1 MAAEY
6 ACMLF
11 NSLAF
16 VVFFSI
22 VLPLYYSLSHRWQNR
37 FLVVASYVFYGYW
50 DWRFLALLA
59 LSTVTDFFVAR
70 RLESADKERTRRA
83 LLLTSLFV
91 NLGILFFFKYYDFF
105 VDSAIAVLSQV
116 GLEPNAPLLQVIL
129 PVGISFYTFQTLAYT
144 IDVYRKKQRATSDFT
159 AFALY
164 VAYFPQLVAGPI
176 ERASRLLP
184 QIQRPRRVSAEALQS
199 GAQLILWGFVK
210 KVVVADGLAPYV
222 ERCFAHPES
231 FSSGALLL
239 GVYAFAFQIYSDF
252 SGYTDIARG
261 VSRLMGIELMENFRQ
276 PYWSRN
282 ITEFWRRWHISLSS
296 WLRDYLYIPLGGN
309 RNGRGRQYVNLLL
322 TMLLGGLWHGAA
334 WTFVIWGALHGGFLA
349 LHKIWTQGKKIGIE
363 GVPDGPGAWVL
374 FIGKAIATFHLVC
387 LTWIFFRAES
397 IYDAQDYLFAIVG
410 LLFSLDF
417 SIGPALRGL
426 PQTLLLTGGLVVL
439 LDAICWR
446 NGNELP
452 VAHTTPVWVR
462 TMLYAIALLLL
473 SFAREPSSDTFIY
486 FQF

>member
-1 MAAEY
+1 
-6 ACMLF
+6 MLF

-16 VVFFSI
+16 VVFLAI

-59 LSTVTDFFVAR
+59 LSTVTDFVIAR
-70 RLESADKERTRRA
+70 RLESSHTERTRRA
-83 LLLTSLFV
+83 LLLASLSV
-91 NLGILFFFKYYDFF
+91 NLGILFFFKYYGFF
-105 VDSAIAVLSQV
+105 VDSAIALLSRV
-116 GLEPNAPLLQVIL
+116 GFEPNVPLLQVVL

-144 IDVYRKKQRATSDFT
+144 IDVYRKKQRATADFT

-164 VAYFPQLVAGPI
+164 VSYFPQLVAGPI

-222 ERCFAHPES
+222 ERCFAHPGS
-231 FSSGALLL
+231 FSAGALLL
-239 GVYAFAFQIYSDF
+239 GVYAFAFQIYGDF

-261 VSRLMGIELMENFRQ
+261 VSRLMGIELMANFRQ

-309 RNGRGRQYVNLLL
+309 RKGPGRQYVNLLL

-334 WTFVIWGALHGGFLA
+334 WTFVIWGGLHGAFLA
-349 LHKIWTQGKKIGIE
+349 LHKLWTRGKKIGTE
-363 GVPDGPGAWVL
+363 GSPNSAGGWAVFFV
-374 FIGKAIATFHLVC
+374 KAFVTFHLVC

-397 IYDAQDYLFAIVG
+397 AYDAREYLYAIMG
-410 LLFSLDF
+410 LLFSVDF
-417 SIGPALRGL
+417 SIGPAIRGL
-426 PQTLLLTGGLVVL
+426 PQTLLLAGGLVVL

-446 NGNELP
+446 KDTEVP
-452 VAHTTPVWVR
+452 VDQASPLWVR
-462 TMLYAIALLLL
+462 TVMYAIALLLL